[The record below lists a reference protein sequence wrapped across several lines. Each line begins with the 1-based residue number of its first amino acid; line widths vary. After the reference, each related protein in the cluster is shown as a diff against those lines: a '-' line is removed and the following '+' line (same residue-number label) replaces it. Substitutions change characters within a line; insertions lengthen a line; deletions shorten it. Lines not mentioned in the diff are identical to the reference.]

1 MKPEPL
7 WIGGREAAARGGE
20 SFPIRNPAT
29 GETVALAALGGG
41 ADVERAVAASREGL
55 ASWSRLGPRDRA
67 ARLFA
72 FASVVRKNIRGLAEA
87 ETRNTGK
94 PLRDSLD
101 EAGVVADCLEYY
113 AGAVQKFFG
122 ETIPVTDRGLDFTLR
137 EPIGICGLIVPWN
150 FPMMIA
156 SWKFAPALAAGN
168 AVILKP
174 ASLTPLSALM
184 LGRLSK
190 TAGLPDGVFNVIT
203 GPGET
208 AGRALV
214 EHPEIGKI
222 SFTGETATGAG
233 IAALA
238 APSIKRVSLELGG
251 KSPNIVFADA
261 DFDLCVERSVFSVFG
276 NAGQDCCAR
285 SRAFVERRLYKRF
298 VEAVVERARRLRLGD
313 PRSPKTEIG
322 PLISRAQR
330 RRVEDHIRSGVGH
343 GARLLCGGTAP
354 EGKGLSRGSYLRPA
368 VLDRVRPEMRIFRE
382 EIFGPVLCV
391 MPFKDEDE
399 AVALSNASDYGLSA
413 SVWTRDIGRALRV
426 ARAVKSGVVSINS
439 SHSVHLEAPFGGYKK
454 SGVGR
459 ELGFKALDGY
469 TEVKNV
475 FVAER

>member
-7 WIGGREAAARGGE
+7 WIGGRGVAARGGE

-29 GETVALAALGGG
+29 GQTVSLASLGSG
-41 ADVERAVAASREGL
+41 ADVERAVAAARMGF
-55 ASWSRLGPRDRA
+55 ASWSQLGPRERA

-72 FASVVRKNIRGLAEA
+72 FANVVRKNIRKLAEI
-87 ETRNTGK
+87 ETLNTGK
-94 PLRDSLD
+94 PIRDSLD
-101 EAGVVADCLEYY
+101 EAAVVADCLEYY
-113 AGAVQKFFG
+113 AGAVQKILG

-168 AVILKP
+168 SVILKP

-285 SRAFVERRLYKRF
+285 SRAIVERRLFRRF
-298 VEAVVERARRLRLGD
+298 VEAVVERTRKLRVGE
-313 PRSPKTEIG
+313 PRSPRTEIG
-322 PLISRAQR
+322 PLISPAQR
-330 RRVEDHIRSGVGH
+330 RRVEGYIRSGVGH
-343 GARLLCGGTAP
+343 GARLLCGGTP
-354 EGKGLSRGSYLRPA
+354 PTERGLSRGSYLRPA
-368 VLDRVRPEMRIFRE
+368 VLDRVSAEMKVFRE

-391 MPFKDEDE
+391 MPFKNEDE
-399 AVALSNASDYGLSA
+399 AIALANASDYGLSA
-413 SVWTRDIGRALRV
+413 SIWTRDIGKALRV

-459 ELGFKALDGY
+459 ELGLKAIEGY

-475 FVAER
+475 FVAEK

>member
-7 WIGGREAAARGGE
+7 WIGGREAAPRGGE
-20 SFPIRNPAT
+20 SFPVRNPAT
-29 GETVALAALGGG
+29 GRTAARAALAGG
-41 ADVERAVAASREGL
+41 ADVERAVEAARKGFL
-55 ASWSRLGPRDRA
+55 AWSRLGPRDRA
-67 ARLFA
+67 ARLFE
-72 FASVVRKNIRGLAEA
+72 FARVVRQNLRELAEI
-87 ETRNTGK
+87 ETLNTGK
-94 PLRDSLD
+94 PIRDSMD

-113 AGAVQKFFG
+113 AGGVQKFFG

-137 EPIGICGLIVPWN
+137 EPLGVCGLIVPWN

-190 TAGLPDGVFNVIT
+190 DAGLPDGVFNVLT

-233 IAALA
+233 IMSLA
-238 APSIKRVSLELGG
+238 APRIKRISLELGG

-261 DFDLCVERSVFSVFG
+261 DFGLCVERSVYAVFG

-285 SRAFVERRLYKRF
+285 SRAFVEKRLFGRF
-298 VEAVVERARRLRLGD
+298 VEAVVERARKLRVGE
-313 PRSPKTEIG
+313 PRSSRTEIG
-322 PLISRAQR
+322 PLISPAQR
-330 RRVEDHIRSGVGH
+330 RRVEDYIRSGIGH
-343 GARLLCGGTAP
+343 GARLLCGGTP
-354 EGKGLSRGSYLRPA
+354 PKERGLSRGAYLRPA
-368 VLDRVRPEMRIFRE
+368 VLDRVRPEMKVFRE

-391 MPFKDEDE
+391 MPFKDEEE
-399 AVALSNASDYGLSA
+399 AVALANASDYGLSA

-426 ARAVKSGVVSINS
+426 ARAVKSGVVSVNS

-459 ELGFKALDGY
+459 ELGLKALEGY
-469 TEVKNV
+469 AEVKNV
-475 FVAER
+475 FVAEK